1 MKAAQSGHGEEGIL
15 SANIPPEMAGE
26 RLDKALAR
34 LFPDFSR
41 MSLTQWIR
49 EGHVQVDSATWR
61 PRDKVRG
68 GEQVRLRVAREEK
81 TGCAAQDIPLD
92 IVHEDEAL
100 LVIDKPAGLVVH
112 PGAGN
117 PQDTL
122 MNALL
127 HHAPELAAL
136 PRAGIVHRL
145 DKDTSGLLVVARS
158 LQARKHLEEQI
169 AARTFERE
177 YHALVNG
184 MMTSGGTIDAPIGRH
199 PHQRTRMAVRE
210 GGRAAVSHYRV
221 MERLRVH
228 TLVKVMLETGR
239 THQIRVH
246 MAHIRHP
253 LVGDP
258 VYGGRLRLP
267 PDCGAALRGILRGF
281 RRQALHA
288 ARLAVTH
295 PLSGERLSWES
306 PWPADMTALLE
317 ALREDAASHG

>member
-1 MKAAQSGHGEEGIL
+1 MKASDPTSDEAGIM

-49 EGHVQVDSATWR
+49 EGQVRVDGGARR

-68 GEQVRLRVAREEK
+68 GEEVTLRVAREEK
-81 TGCAAQDIPLD
+81 TRCEAQDIPLD
-92 IVHEDEAL
+92 IVFEDASL

-117 PQDTL
+117 PQGTM
-122 MNALL
+122 MNALM
-127 HHAPELAAL
+127 HHAPELAEL

-158 LQARKHLEEQI
+158 PQARTSLEEQI

-184 MMTSGGTIDAPIGRH
+184 VMTSGGAVDAPIGRH
-199 PHQRTRMAVRE
+199 PRQRTRMAVRE

-228 TLVKVMLETGR
+228 TLVRVMLETGR

-258 VYGGRLRLP
+258 VYGGRLRMP
-267 PDCGAALRGILRGF
+267 PDCGGALREVLRGF

-288 ARLAVTH
+288 ARLAITH
-295 PLSGERLSWES
+295 PQSGERLTWAS
-306 PWPADMTALLE
+306 PLPADMAALLQ
-317 ALREDAASHG
+317 ALREDAAAHV